1 MARLSASQRDQ
12 VAEARMWPA
21 VAALVMSALLGTAI
35 GWLVLSR
42 GSGSGDSPAADSKR
56 VERERVVS
64 PLPPSQPQDSEP
76 RQQLLNRLRA
86 LQINRTWFLRLV
98 DSSWLSR
105 FPERGGRL
113 PSASIDDGPL
123 RQVWDDLSE
132 EWLARVEQLPPAI
145 RARLG
150 QLDNQDWDK
159 QKQILIQQ
167 DVHPRVIQALVTAAA
182 RTVLPGDVSA
192 GPVEEPY
199 RQLWI
204 AAAIETLK
212 GISIDTIAA
221 RSVEVTTRSLRVSSG
236 GARLIAVTVPVGSSL
251 VLGINGT
258 PLMEMTVFGS
268 DGQVLAARGPLRVVS
283 LPPEAGSP
291 VQVLVV
297 NDGVASGVLTLSC
310 RADAPP
316 QPQKVQQPDVDA
328 PEMNEAEESDFD
340 PME

>member
-1 MARLSASQRDQ
+1 MTRMTPSQRDKAAEGQ
-12 VAEARMWPA
+12 VWPV
-21 VAALVMSALLGTAI
+21 VAALVLSALLGTAI
-35 GWLVLSR
+35 GWFLLSR
-42 GSGSGDSPAADSKR
+42 GSGSKQPPVLQSQRLDQPRDASAPSKDP
-56 VERERVVS
+56 EA
-64 PLPPSQPQDSEP
+64 

-86 LQINRTWFLRLV
+86 LQIDRTWFLRLV

-113 PSASIDDGPL
+113 PSASLEDAPL
-123 RQVWDDLSE
+123 RQVWDDLAE
-132 EWLARVEQLPPAI
+132 EWLARVEQLPPGS

-150 QLDNQDWDK
+150 QLETKDWE
-159 QKQILIQQ
+159 QQ
-167 DVHPRVIQALVTAAA
+167 RQVLVQRDVHPRVIQALVSAAA
-182 RTVLPGDVSA
+182 RTLLPGDVRGGSA
-192 GPVEEPY
+192 EEPY

-204 AAAIETLK
+204 AAAMERVQ
-212 GISIDTIAA
+212 GIGIDTISA
-221 RSVEVTTRSLRVSSG
+221 RSGEATIRSLRVPSA
-236 GARLIAVTVPVGSSL
+236 GARLITVEVPEGTSL

-268 DGQVLAARGPLRVVS
+268 QGQLLAAKGPLRVVS
-283 LPPEAGSP
+283 LPSTAGSP

-316 QPQKVQQPDVDA
+316 MAVEE
-328 PEMNEAEESDFD
+328 PEPADDPKGLDSDPMEFD

>member
-42 GSGSGDSPAADSKR
+42 GSGSGDSPGADSKR
-56 VERERVVS
+56 VERERLVS
-64 PLPPSQPQDSEP
+64 PQPPSQPQDSEP

-86 LQINRTWFLRLV
+86 LQINRTWFLSLV

-113 PSASIDDGPL
+113 PSASVEDAPL

-150 QLDNQDWDK
+150 QLDNQDWDQ

-167 DVHPRVIQALVTAAA
+167 DVHPRVIQELVTAAA
-182 RTVLPGDVSA
+182 RNVLPGDVSGSPA
-192 GPVEEPY
+192 VEPY

-204 AAAIETLK
+204 AAAMETLQ
-212 GISIDTIAA
+212 GIRIDTIAA
-221 RSVEVTTRSLRVSSG
+221 RSGEATTRSLRVSSG
-236 GARLIAVTVPVGSSL
+236 GARLIAVTVPTGSSL

-268 DGQVLAARGPLRVVS
+268 QGQVLAARGPLRVVS
-283 LPPEAGSP
+283 LPAEAGSP

-316 QPQKVQQPDVDA
+316 QLQKVQQADVDA
-328 PEMNEAEESDFD
+328 PEMNQAEESDFD

>member
-1 MARLSASQRDQ
+1 MARANASQRERA
-12 VAEARMWPA
+12 AEGRVWPV
-21 VAALVMSALLGTAI
+21 VAALVISALLGTLI
-35 GWLVLSR
+35 GWLFLSR
-42 GSGSGDSPAADSKR
+42 GPESEQSAAAQSER
-56 VERERVVS
+56 VEPEPDASS
-64 PLPPSQPQDSEP
+64 PSPNSEG

-86 LQINRTWFLRLV
+86 LQIDRTWFLKLV

-113 PSASIDDGPL
+113 PSDSMEDAPL

-132 EWLARVEQLPPAI
+132 EWLARVEQLPPGI

-150 QLDNQDWDK
+150 QLDNKDWE
-159 QKQILIQQ
+159 QHQQHLIRQN
-167 DVHPRVIQALVTAAA
+167 VHPRVIQELVTAAA
-182 RTVLPGDVSA
+182 RNVLPGDVSA

-221 RSVEVTTRSLRVSSG
+221 RSGDATTRSLRVSSG
-236 GARLIAVTVPVGSSL
+236 GARLIAVTVPAESSL

-268 DGQVLAARGPLRVVS
+268 QGQVLAARGPLRVVS
-283 LPPEAGSP
+283 LPSEAGSP

-310 RADAPP
+310 RADAPL

>member
-21 VAALVMSALLGTAI
+21 VAALVISALLGTAI

-42 GSGSGDSPAADSKR
+42 GSSSGDSPAADSKR

-64 PLPPSQPQDSEP
+64 PQPSSQPQDSEP

-113 PSASIDDGPL
+113 PSASVEDAPL
-123 RQVWDDLSE
+123 RQVWEDLSE
-132 EWLARVEQLPPAI
+132 EWVARVEQLPPAI
-145 RARLG
+145 RAQLG

-159 QKQILIQQ
+159 QKQILIEQ
-167 DVHPRVIQALVTAAA
+167 DVHPRVINELVTAAA
-182 RTVLPGDVSA
+182 RNVLPGDVRG

-204 AAAIETLK
+204 AAAMETLH
-212 GISIDTIAA
+212 GIRIDTIAA
-221 RSVEVTTRSLRVSSG
+221 RSGEPTTRSLRVPSG
-236 GARLIAVTVPVGSSL
+236 GARLIAVQVPAGASL

-258 PLMEMTVFGS
+258 PLMEMTVFGLQ
-268 DGQVLAARGPLRVVS
+268 GQVLAARGPLRVVS
-283 LPPEAGSP
+283 LPSTAGSP
-291 VQVLVV
+291 VRCWWSTTACP
-297 NDGVASGVLTLSC
+297 GC
-310 RADAPP
+310 
-316 QPQKVQQPDVDA
+316 
-328 PEMNEAEESDFD
+328 
-340 PME
+340 

>member
-1 MARLSASQRDQ
+1 MTRMTPSQRDKAAEGQ
-12 VAEARMWPA
+12 VWPV
-21 VAALVMSALLGTAI
+21 VAALVLSALLGTAI
-35 GWLVLSR
+35 GWFLLSR
-42 GSGSGDSPAADSKR
+42 GSGSKQPPVPQSPRSDEPRAASA
-56 VERERVVS
+56 
-64 PLPPSQPQDSEP
+64 PSQDPEA

-86 LQINRTWFLRLV
+86 LQIDRTWFLRLV

-113 PSASIDDGPL
+113 PSASLEDAPL
-123 RQVWDDLSE
+123 RQVWDDLAE
-132 EWLARVEQLPPAI
+132 EWLARVEQLPPGS

-150 QLDNQDWDK
+150 QLATEDWD
-159 QKQILIQQ
+159 QQ
-167 DVHPRVIQALVTAAA
+167 RQVLVQRDVHPRVIQELVSAAA
-182 RTVLPGDVSA
+182 RTLLPGDVRG

-204 AAAIETLK
+204 AAAIERVQ
-212 GISIDTIAA
+212 GIGIDTISA
-221 RSVEVTTRSLRVSSG
+221 RSGEATTRSLRVPSG
-236 GARLIAVTVPVGSSL
+236 GASLIMVEVPAGASL

-268 DGQVLAARGPLRVVS
+268 KGQLLAAKGPLRVVS
-283 LPPEAGSP
+283 LTSTAGSP

-297 NDGVASGVLTLSC
+297 NDGVASGVLTMSC

-316 QPQKVQQPDVDA
+316 MAVEQPEPADDPKGLD
-328 PEMNEAEESDFD
+328 SDPLDFN

>member
-1 MARLSASQRDQ
+1 MARVSASQRERA
-12 VAEARMWPA
+12 AEGRVWPV
-21 VAALVMSALLGTAI
+21 VAALVISALLGTLI
-35 GWLVLSR
+35 GWLFLSR
-42 GSGSGDSPAADSKR
+42 GSGSGDSPATDSKR
-56 VERERVVS
+56 AERELVS
-64 PLPPSQPQDSEP
+64 PQPPSQTKDSEP

-150 QLDNQDWDK
+150 QLDNQDWDQ

-167 DVHPRVIQALVTAAA
+167 DVDPRVIQELVTAAA
-182 RTVLPGDVSA
+182 RNVLPGDVSGSPA
-192 GPVEEPY
+192 VEPY

-204 AAAIETLK
+204 AAAMETLQ
-212 GISIDTIAA
+212 GIRIDTIAG
-221 RSVEVTTRSLRVSSG
+221 RSGEATTRSLRVSSG

-316 QPQKVQQPDVDA
+316 QPQMVQQPDVDA

>member
-35 GWLVLSR
+35 GWMVLSR
-42 GSGSGDSPAADSKR
+42 ASGSGDSPAADSKR

-64 PLPPSQPQDSEP
+64 PQPPSQPQDSEP

-86 LQINRTWFLRLV
+86 LQINRTWFLSLV

-113 PSASIDDGPL
+113 PSASVEDAPL
-123 RQVWDDLSE
+123 RQVWEDLSE
-132 EWLARVEQLPPAI
+132 EWLSRVEQLPPAI

-236 GARLIAVTVPVGSSL
+236 GARLIAVTVPAGSSL

-268 DGQVLAARGPLRVVS
+268 QGQVLAARGPLRVVS
-283 LPPEAGSP
+283 LPAEAGSP

-316 QPQKVQQPDVDA
+316 QPQKVQQPAAGELD
-328 PEMNEAEESDFD
+328 PIEPEESDFD

>member
-1 MARLSASQRDQ
+1 MARVSASQRERA
-12 VAEARMWPA
+12 AEGRVWPV
-21 VAALVMSALLGTAI
+21 VAALVISALLGTLI
-35 GWLVLSR
+35 GWLFLSR

-56 VERERVVS
+56 VERELVS
-64 PLPPSQPQDSEP
+64 PQQPSQAQDSQP

-86 LQINRTWFLRLV
+86 LQIDRTWFLRLV

-113 PSASIDDGPL
+113 PSASVDDAPL

-132 EWLARVEQLPPAI
+132 EWLARVEQLPPGI

-150 QLDNQDWDK
+150 QLENQDWEK
-159 QKQILIQQ
+159 HEQILIRQE
-167 DVHPRVIQALVTAAA
+167 VHPTVIQQLVSAAA
-182 RTVLPGDVSA
+182 RNLLPGDVSGSTA
-192 GPVEEPY
+192 EEPY

-221 RSVEVTTRSLRVSSG
+221 RSGEPTTRSLRVPSV
-236 GARLIAVTVPVGSSL
+236 GARLIAITVPVGSSL

-310 RADAPP
+310 RADGPP
-316 QPQKVQQPDVDA
+316 QPKKVQQPDVVA
-328 PEMNEAEESDFD
+328 PEMNDVEELDFD

>member
-1 MARLSASQRDQ
+1 MTRMTPSQRDKAAEGQ
-12 VAEARMWPA
+12 VWPV
-21 VAALVMSALLGTAI
+21 VAALVLSALLGTAI
-35 GWLVLSR
+35 GWFLLSR
-42 GSGSGDSPAADSKR
+42 GSGSKQSP
-56 VERERVVS
+56 V
-64 PLPPSQPQDSEP
+64 PLAQPLAQPRDASPPSQDPEA

-86 LQINRTWFLRLV
+86 LQIDRNWFLRLV

-113 PSASIDDGPL
+113 PSASVEDAPL
-123 RQVWDDLSE
+123 RQVWDDLAE
-132 EWLARVEQLPPAI
+132 EWLARVEQLPPGR

-150 QLDNQDWDK
+150 QLETKDWE
-159 QKQILIQQ
+159 QQ
-167 DVHPRVIQALVTAAA
+167 RQVLVQRDVHPRVIQALVSAAA
-182 RTVLPGDVSA
+182 RILLPGDVRG

-204 AAAIETLK
+204 AAAMERVQ
-212 GISIDTIAA
+212 GIGIDTISA
-221 RSVEVTTRSLRVSSG
+221 RSGEATTRSLRVPSG
-236 GARLIAVTVPVGSSL
+236 GARLITVQVPAGASL

-268 DGQVLAARGPLRVVS
+268 QGQLLAAKGPLRVVS
-283 LPPEAGSP
+283 LPSTAGSP

-316 QPQKVQQPDVDA
+316 MAVEQPEPTGQKSLDPA
-328 PEMNEAEESDFD
+328 PLDFD

>member
-1 MARLSASQRDQ
+1 MTRMTPSQRDKAAEGQ
-12 VAEARMWPA
+12 VWPV
-21 VAALVMSALLGTAI
+21 VAALVLSALLGTAI
-35 GWLVLSR
+35 GWFLLSR
-42 GSGSGDSPAADSKR
+42 GSGSKQPPVPQSQRSDQPRDASA
-56 VERERVVS
+56 
-64 PLPPSQPQDSEP
+64 PSQDPEA

-86 LQINRTWFLRLV
+86 LQIDRTWFLRLV

-113 PSASIDDGPL
+113 PSASLEDAPL
-123 RQVWDDLSE
+123 RQVWDDLAE
-132 EWLARVEQLPPAI
+132 EWLARVEQLPPGR

-150 QLDNQDWDK
+150 QLETKDWD
-159 QKQILIQQ
+159 QQ
-167 DVHPRVIQALVTAAA
+167 RQVLVQRDVHPRVIQELVSAAA
-182 RTVLPGDVSA
+182 RTLLPGDVRG

-204 AAAIETLK
+204 AAAIERVQ
-212 GISIDTIAA
+212 GIGIDTISA
-221 RSVEVTTRSLRVSSG
+221 RSGEATTRSLRVPSG
-236 GARLIAVTVPVGSSL
+236 GARLITVQVPAGASL

-268 DGQVLAARGPLRVVS
+268 QGQLLAAKGPLRVVS
-283 LPPEAGSP
+283 LPSTAGSP

-316 QPQKVQQPDVDA
+316 MAVEQPEPTGQKSLDPD
-328 PEMNEAEESDFD
+328 PLDFD

>member
-1 MARLSASQRDQ
+1 MTRMTPSQRDKAAEGQ
-12 VAEARMWPA
+12 VWPV
-21 VAALVMSALLGTAI
+21 VAALVLSALLGTAI
-35 GWLVLSR
+35 GWFLLSR
-42 GSGSGDSPAADSKR
+42 GSGSKQPPVPQSQRSDQPRDASA
-56 VERERVVS
+56 
-64 PLPPSQPQDSEP
+64 PSQDPEA

-86 LQINRTWFLRLV
+86 LQIDRTWFLRLV

-113 PSASIDDGPL
+113 PSASLEDAPL
-123 RQVWDDLSE
+123 RQVWDDLAE
-132 EWLARVEQLPPAI
+132 EWLARVEQLPPGR

-150 QLDNQDWDK
+150 QLETKDWD
-159 QKQILIQQ
+159 QQ
-167 DVHPRVIQALVTAAA
+167 RQVLVQRDVHPRVIQALVSAAA
-182 RTVLPGDVSA
+182 RTLLPGDVRG

-204 AAAIETLK
+204 AAAIERVQ
-212 GISIDTIAA
+212 GIGIDTISA
-221 RSVEVTTRSLRVSSG
+221 RSGEATTRSLKVPSG
-236 GARLIAVTVPVGSSL
+236 GARLITVQVPAGASL

-268 DGQVLAARGPLRVVS
+268 QGQLLAAKGPLRVVS
-283 LPPEAGSP
+283 LPSTAGSP

-316 QPQKVQQPDVDA
+316 MAVEQPEPTGQKSLDPD
-328 PEMNEAEESDFD
+328 PLDFD

>member
-1 MARLSASQRDQ
+1 MTRMTPSQRDKAAEGQ
-12 VAEARMWPA
+12 VWP
-21 VAALVMSALLGTAI
+21 VVTALVLSALLGTAI
-35 GWLVLSR
+35 GWFLLSR
-42 GSGSGDSPAADSKR
+42 GSGSKQPPVPLAQPLAQPRDASAPSKDP
-56 VERERVVS
+56 EA
-64 PLPPSQPQDSEP
+64 

-86 LQINRTWFLRLV
+86 LQIDRTWFLRLV

-113 PSASIDDGPL
+113 PSASLEDAPL
-123 RQVWDDLSE
+123 RQVWDDLAE
-132 EWLARVEQLPPAI
+132 EWLARVEQLPPGR

-150 QLDNQDWDK
+150 QLETKDWD
-159 QKQILIQQ
+159 QQ
-167 DVHPRVIQALVTAAA
+167 RQVLVQRDVHPRVIQELVSAAA
-182 RTVLPGDVSA
+182 RTLLPGDVRGGS
-192 GPVEEPY
+192 VEEPY

-204 AAAIETLK
+204 AAAIERVQ
-212 GISIDTIAA
+212 GIGIDTISA
-221 RSVEVTTRSLRVSSG
+221 RSGEATIRSLRVPSG
-236 GARLIAVTVPVGSSL
+236 GASLITVQVPAGASL

-268 DGQVLAARGPLRVVS
+268 QGQLLAAKGPLRVVS
-283 LPPEAGSP
+283 LPSTAGSP

-316 QPQKVQQPDVDA
+316 MAVEQPEPTGQKSLDPA
-328 PEMNEAEESDFD
+328 PLDFD

>member
-12 VAEARMWPA
+12 VAESRMWPA

-35 GWLVLSR
+35 GWMVLSR
-42 GSGSGDSPAADSKR
+42 ASGSGDSPAADSKR

-64 PLPPSQPQDSEP
+64 PQPPSQPQDSEP

-86 LQINRTWFLRLV
+86 LQINRTWFLSLV

-113 PSASIDDGPL
+113 PSASVEDAPL
-123 RQVWDDLSE
+123 RQVWEDLSE
-132 EWLARVEQLPPAI
+132 EWLSRVEQLPPAI

-182 RTVLPGDVSA
+182 RTVLPGEVSA

-236 GARLIAVTVPVGSSL
+236 GARLIAVTLPAGSSL

-258 PLMEMTVFGS
+258 PLMEMTVFS
-268 DGQVLAARGPLRVVS
+268 SQGQVLAARGPLRVVR
-283 LPPEAGSP
+283 LPAEEGSP

-297 NDGVASGVLTLSC
+297 NDGVDSGVLTLSC

-316 QPQKVQQPDVDA
+316 QPKKVQQPAAGELDPIE
-328 PEMNEAEESDFD
+328 PEPLDFD

>member
-1 MARLSASQRDQ
+1 MARASASQRERA
-12 VAEARMWPA
+12 AEGRVGPV
-21 VAALVMSALLGTAI
+21 VAALVISALLGTLI
-35 GWLVLSR
+35 GWLFLSR
-42 GSGSGDSPAADSKR
+42 GPESEQSPAAQS
-56 VERERVVS
+56 ERIEPEPDAS
-64 PLPPSQPQDSEP
+64 PPSQASGG
-76 RQQLLNRLRA
+76 RQQLLDRLRA
-86 LQINRTWFLRLV
+86 LQIDRIWFLKLV

-105 FPERGGRL
+105 FPERGGQL
-113 PSASIDDGPL
+113 PSASVEDASL

-132 EWLARVEQLPPAI
+132 EWLARVEQLPPGI

-150 QLDNQDWDK
+150 QLDNKDWEQQQQDLIR
-159 QKQILIQQ
+159 QNVHPNVIQQ
-167 DVHPRVIQALVTAAA
+167 LVGAAS
-182 RTVLPGDVSA
+182 RNVLPGDVSA
-192 GPVEEPY
+192 GPAEEPY

-283 LPPEAGSP
+283 LSTEAGSP

-316 QPQKVQQPDVDA
+316 QPKKVQQPDVVA

>member
-1 MARLSASQRDQ
+1 MARASASQRERA
-12 VAEARMWPA
+12 AEGRVWPV

-42 GSGSGDSPAADSKR
+42 GPESEQSPAAQSER
-56 VERERVVS
+56 VEPEPDAS
-64 PLPPSQPQDSEP
+64 PPSPNSEG
-76 RQQLLNRLRA
+76 RQQLFDRLRA
-86 LQINRTWFLRLV
+86 LQINRTWFLKLV

-113 PSASIDDGPL
+113 PSDSVDDAPL

-132 EWLARVEQLPPAI
+132 EWLARVEQLPPGI

-150 QLDNQDWDK
+150 QLDNKDWE
-159 QKQILIQQ
+159 QQQQHLIRQN
-167 DVHPRVIQALVTAAA
+167 VHPRVIQELVTAAA
-182 RTVLPGDVSA
+182 RSVLPGDVSGSPA
-192 GPVEEPY
+192 EEPY

-221 RSVEVTTRSLRVSSG
+221 RSGEATTRSIRVPSV
-236 GARLIAVTVPVGSSL
+236 GARLIAISVPAQSSL

-283 LPPEAGSP
+283 LPSEAGSP

-316 QPQKVQQPDVDA
+316 QPNKVQQPEVVA